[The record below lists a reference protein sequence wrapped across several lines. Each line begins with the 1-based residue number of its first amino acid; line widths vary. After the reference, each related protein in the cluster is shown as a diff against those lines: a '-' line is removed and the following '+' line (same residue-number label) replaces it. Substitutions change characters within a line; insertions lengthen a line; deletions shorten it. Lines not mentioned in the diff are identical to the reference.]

1 MIGGEVA
8 RRVDCCHTPS
18 APAFLSLDGT
28 YGSPINSEVL
38 VFKSAKPN

>member
-8 RRVDCCHTPS
+8 RADCCHTSS

-28 YGSPINSEVL
+28 YGSPNSELL